1 MTHARLGISL
11 LRNGTIATGTIASRT
26 IARIAT
32 LAVMAGG
39 TTALAGEGVARAD
52 DREQCASAA
61 DQAQQLRDEGKYR
74 RAREQLIVC
83 ARDVCP
89 APIKRDCL
97 EWLSQVENTAP
108 TVVFGARDGTK
119 DLSDVKV
126 YVDGAAV
133 TERLDGKPVQMDLG
147 KHTVKFEY
155 QGQTKEEEVII
166 GAGQKNR
173 NVTVTFSGSATA
185 PTGPTGPSGAAP
197 PAEGGGGSLVP
208 AIIVGGV
215 GVLAIGSFAIFGL
228 GGKSDVS
235 DLEKTCKPHCAQSD
249 VDAAKTKLLIAD
261 ISLGV
266 GIVALGVA
274 TYLVITR
281 PKIEPDIKTGHATN
295 APRPLPKRG
304 FTNVSVDFGALNG
317 GAMGSLGARF

>member
-1 MTHARLGISL
+1 MKQIKAVRGMFAVLA
-11 LRNGTIATGTIASRT
+11 ATTT
-26 IARIAT
+26 L
-32 LAVMAGG
+32 LAVE
-39 TTALAGEGVARAD
+39 TAARAD

-74 RAREQLIVC
+74 RAREQLLIC

-97 EWLSQVENTAP
+97 EWLSQVESTAP
-108 TVVFGARDGTK
+108 TVVFGAKDATK

-133 TERLDGKPVQMDLG
+133 TDRLDGKPVQMDLG

-173 NVTVTFSGSATA
+173 NVTVTFGAA
-185 PTGPTGPSGAAP
+185 AATGPTGPAGSGS
-197 PAEGGGGSLVP
+197 ETSKEGSLVP
-208 AIIVGGV
+208 ALVVGGI

-235 DLEKTCKPHCAQSD
+235 DLESTCKPHCAQSD
-249 VDAAKTKLLIAD
+249 VDKARTKLIIAD

-266 GIVALGVA
+266 GVVALGVA
-274 TYLVITR
+274 TYLFLTR
-281 PKIEPDIKTGHATN
+281 PKIDADVKTGHAIRLP
-295 APRPLPKRG
+295 PRKATG
-304 FTNVSVDFGALNG
+304 VSDVSFDFGALSG
-317 GAMGSLGARF
+317 GAMGSVGARF

>member
-1 MTHARLGISL
+1 MKQIKAVRGMFAVLA
-11 LRNGTIATGTIASRT
+11 ATTT
-26 IARIAT
+26 L
-32 LAVMAGG
+32 LAVE
-39 TTALAGEGVARAD
+39 TAARAD

-74 RAREQLIVC
+74 RAREQLLIC

-108 TVVFGARDGTK
+108 TVVFGAKDATK

-126 YVDGAAV
+126 FVDGVAV
-133 TERLDGKPVQMDLG
+133 TDRLDGKPVQMDLG

-173 NVTVTFSGSATA
+173 NVTVTF
-185 PTGPTGPSGAAP
+185 GAAP
-197 PAEGGGGSLVP
+197 AAGAGAGAGTPPPGGETAKEGSIVP
-208 AIIVGGV
+208 ALVVGGI
-215 GVLAIGSFAIFGL
+215 GVVALGSFALFGL

-235 DLEKTCKPHCAQSD
+235 HLEDTCKPHCAESD
-249 VDAAKTKLLIAD
+249 VDKARTKLIIAD

-274 TYLVITR
+274 TYLLVTR
-281 PKIEPDIKTGHATN
+281 PKIDAEVKTGHASASPRRI
-295 APRPLPKRG
+295 APPPRTG
-304 FTNVSVDFGALNG
+304 VSDVSFDFGALQG
-317 GAMGSLGARF
+317 GAMGSVGARF

>member
-1 MTHARLGISL
+1 MKQIKAVRGMFAVLAATTTL
-11 LRNGTIATGTIASRT
+11 LSVETG
-26 IARIAT
+26 
-32 LAVMAGG
+32 
-39 TTALAGEGVARAD
+39 ARAD

-74 RAREQLIVC
+74 RAREQLLLC

-97 EWLSQVENTAP
+97 EWLTQVESTAP
-108 TVVFGARDGTK
+108 TVVFGAKDATK

-126 YVDGAAV
+126 SVDGAAV
-133 TERLDGKPVQMDLG
+133 TDRLDGKPVQMDLG

-155 QGQTKEEEVII
+155 QGQVKEEEVII

-173 NVTVTFSGSATA
+173 NVTVTFGAAAAA
-185 PTGPTGPSGAAP
+185 PTGPTP
-197 PAEGGGGSLVP
+197 PPGGETSKEGSIVP
-208 AIIVGGV
+208 ALVVGGI

-228 GGKSDVS
+228 GGKSDVTN
-235 DLEKTCKPHCAQSD
+235 LENTCKPHCAESD
-249 VDAAKTKLLIAD
+249 VDKARTKLIIAD

-274 TYLVITR
+274 TYLFVTR
-281 PKIEPDIKTGHATN
+281 PKVEADVKTGHAS
-295 APRPLPKRG
+295 ALPGRDREKPREAAKSG
-304 FTNVSVDFGALNG
+304 FRDVSFDFGALNG
-317 GAMGSLGARF
+317 GAVGSVGARF

>member
-1 MTHARLGISL
+1 MTHARLATSSL
-11 LRNGTIATGTIASRT
+11 HGFAKL
-26 IARIAT
+26 AT
-32 LAVMAGG
+32 LAALTVGTAGAA
-39 TTALAGEGVARAD
+39 ALAGEGVARAD
-52 DREQCASAA
+52 DREQCATAA

-97 EWLSQVENTAP
+97 EWLTQVESTAP
-108 TVVFGARDGTK
+108 TVVFGAKDGTR

-133 TERLDGKPVQMDLG
+133 TDRLDGKPLQMDLG

-155 QGQTKEEEVII
+155 QGQTKEEDVII

-173 NVTVTFSGSATA
+173 NVTVTFAGAA
-185 PTGPTGPSGAAP
+185 PGPAGPTGPA

-215 GVLAIGSFAIFGL
+215 GVLALGSFAIFGL

-235 DLEKTCKPHCAQSD
+235 DLEKNCKPHCAQSD
-249 VDAAKTKLLIAD
+249 VDAAKQKLLIAD

-281 PKIEPDIKTGHATN
+281 PKIEPDVKTGHAS
-295 APRPLPKRG
+295 ALPKKKG
-304 FTNVSVDFGALNG
+304 FSDVSLDFGALTG

>member
-1 MTHARLGISL
+1 MMMIDRARLPVRGMFAML
-11 LRNGTIATGTIASRT
+11 AAT
-26 IARIAT
+26 AT
-32 LAVMAGG
+32 LLVAESA
-39 TTALAGEGVARAD
+39 ARAD

-74 RAREQLIVC
+74 RAREQLLVC

-97 EWLSQVENTAP
+97 DWLGQVEQTAP
-108 TVVFGARDGTK
+108 TVVFGAKDGAK

-133 TERLDGKPVQMDLG
+133 TDRLDGKPVQMDLG
-147 KHTVKFEY
+147 KHNVKFEY

-173 NVTVTFSGSATA
+173 NVTVTF
-185 PTGPTGPSGAAP
+185 GAAP
-197 PAEGGGGSLVP
+197 VQGTILPGGGNPPGGETAKEGSIVP
-208 AIIVGGV
+208 ALVVGGI
-215 GVLAIGSFAIFGL
+215 GVLALGSFAVFGL

-235 DLEKTCKPHCAQSD
+235 DLEKTCKPRCAETD
-249 VDAAKTKLLIAD
+249 VDKARTKLIIAD

-266 GIVALGVA
+266 GVVALGVA
-274 TYLVITR
+274 TYLFFTR
-281 PKIEPDIKTGHATN
+281 PKVEADVKTGHAL
-295 APRPLPKRG
+295 AKPPARKG
-304 FTNVSVDFGALNG
+304 IGDVSFDFGALSG
-317 GAMGSLGARF
+317 GAMGSVGARF

>member
-1 MTHARLGISL
+1 MKQIKAVRGMFAVLAATTTL
-11 LRNGTIATGTIASRT
+11 LSAE
-26 IARIAT
+26 
-32 LAVMAGG
+32 
-39 TTALAGEGVARAD
+39 TAARAD

-74 RAREQLIVC
+74 RAREQLLLC

-97 EWLSQVENTAP
+97 EWLSQVESTAP
-108 TVVFGARDGTK
+108 TVVFGAKDATK

-133 TERLDGKPVQMDLG
+133 TDRLDGKPVQMDLG

-155 QGQTKEEEVII
+155 QGQVKEEEVII

-173 NVTVTFSGSATA
+173 NVTVTFGAAAVA
-185 PTGPTGPSGAAP
+185 PTGPTP
-197 PAEGGGGSLVP
+197 PPGGETSKEGSIVP
-208 AIIVGGV
+208 ALVVGGI

-235 DLEKTCKPHCAQSD
+235 NLEDTCKPHCAESD
-249 VDAAKTKLLIAD
+249 VDKARTKLIIAD

-274 TYLVITR
+274 TYLFVTR
-281 PKIEPDIKTGHATN
+281 PKVDADVKTGHGSAGPGRT
-295 APRPLPKRG
+295 ARETAKSG
-304 FTNVSVDFGALNG
+304 FRDVSFDFGALSG
-317 GAMGSLGARF
+317 GAMGSVGARF

>member
-1 MTHARLGISL
+1 MMHARQSSSSVPFRSVRRELAKL
-11 LRNGTIATGTIASRT
+11 
-26 IARIAT
+26 AT
-32 LAVMAGG
+32 LTVMAVGA
-39 TTALAGEGVARAD
+39 TTVAAGERVAHAD

-74 RAREQLIVC
+74 RAREQLITC

-97 EWLSQVENTAP
+97 EWLSQVESTAP
-108 TVVFGARDGTK
+108 TVVFGAKDGTK

-126 YVDGAAV
+126 YVDGAVV

-155 QGQTKEEEVII
+155 QGQTKDEEVII

-173 NVTVTFSGSATA
+173 NVTVTFG
-185 PTGPTGPSGAAP
+185 GAAAAGGGAVGGPAGPP
-197 PAEGGGGSLVP
+197 PAESGSGSLVP
-208 AIIVGGV
+208 AIIVGGI
-215 GVLAIGSFAIFGL
+215 GVLALGSFAVFGL

-235 DLEKTCKPHCAQSD
+235 DLEKTCKPRCAESD
-249 VDAAKTKLLIAD
+249 VDAARTKLLIAD

-274 TYLVITR
+274 TYLVIAR
-281 PKIEPDIKTGHATN
+281 PKIEPNVKTGHASN
-295 APRPLPKRG
+295 GPPQPLALPKRS
-304 FTNVSVDFGALNG
+304 FSDVTFDVGALTG
-317 GAMGSLGARF
+317 GAMGSVGARF

>member
-1 MTHARLGISL
+1 MKQIKAVRGMFAVLA
-11 LRNGTIATGTIASRT
+11 ATTT
-26 IARIAT
+26 L
-32 LAVMAGG
+32 LAVE
-39 TTALAGEGVARAD
+39 TAARAD

-74 RAREQLIVC
+74 RAREQLLVC

-97 EWLSQVENTAP
+97 DWLTQVENTAP
-108 TVVFGARDGTK
+108 TVVFGAKDATK

-133 TERLDGKPVQMDLG
+133 TDRLDGKPVQMDLG

-166 GAGQKNR
+166 GAGLKNR
-173 NVTVTFSGSATA
+173 NVTVTFGGPVVA
-185 PTGPTGPSGAAP
+185 PTGPTSPTP
-197 PAEGGGGSLVP
+197 PEGSKGGSIVP
-208 AIIVGGV
+208 ALVVGGI
-215 GVLAIGSFAIFGL
+215 GVVALGSFAIFGL

-235 DLEKTCKPHCAQSD
+235 DLESTCKPHCTESQVNSAR
-249 VDAAKTKLLIAD
+249 TKLIIAD

-266 GIVALGVA
+266 GVVALGVA
-274 TYLVITR
+274 TYLILTR
-281 PKIEPDIKTGHATN
+281 PKIDAEMKTGHAS
-295 APRPLPKRG
+295 APPPPRKVKALSD
-304 FTNVSVDFGALNG
+304 VSFDFGPTSG
-317 GAMGSLGARF
+317 GAVGSVGARF

>member
-1 MTHARLGISL
+1 MKQIKAVRGMFAVLAATTTL
-11 LRNGTIATGTIASRT
+11 LS
-26 IARIAT
+26 
-32 LAVMAGG
+32 VE
-39 TTALAGEGVARAD
+39 TAARAD

-74 RAREQLIVC
+74 RAREQLLLC

-97 EWLSQVENTAP
+97 EWLSQVESTAP
-108 TVVFGARDGTK
+108 TVVFGAKDATK

-133 TERLDGKPVQMDLG
+133 TDRLDGKPVQMDLG

-173 NVTVTFSGSATA
+173 NVTVTFGAAAVA
-185 PTGPTGPSGAAP
+185 PTGPTP
-197 PAEGGGGSLVP
+197 PPGGETSKEGSIVP
-208 AIIVGGV
+208 ALVVGGI

-235 DLEKTCKPHCAQSD
+235 NLESTCKPHCAESD
-249 VDAAKTKLLIAD
+249 VDKARTKLIIAD

-274 TYLVITR
+274 TYLFVTR
-281 PKIEPDIKTGHATN
+281 PKVDADVKTGRASEPPN
-295 APRPLPKRG
+295 REKPREMAKACLSD
-304 FTNVSVDFGALNG
+304 VSFDFGALSG
-317 GAMGSLGARF
+317 GAMGSVGARF

>member
-1 MTHARLGISL
+1 MTDTRL
-11 LRNGTIATGTIASRT
+11 ATSSFHGFAKLAKLT
-26 IARIAT
+26 T
-32 LAVMAGG
+32 LA
-39 TTALAGEGVARAD
+39 ALAAGATILSGEGIARAD
-52 DREQCASAA
+52 DREQCATAA

-97 EWLSQVENTAP
+97 EWLTQVESTAP
-108 TVVFGARDGTK
+108 TVVFGAKDGTK

-126 YVDGAAV
+126 FVDGTAV

-155 QGQTKEEEVII
+155 QGQSKEEEVII

-173 NVTVTFSGSATA
+173 NVTVTFGGTGAA
-185 PTGPTGPSGAAP
+185 AGPGGPTGPA
-197 PAEGGGGSLVP
+197 PAEGSRGSLVP
-208 AIIVGGV
+208 ALVVGGV
-215 GVLAIGSFAIFGL
+215 GVLALGSFAIFGL

-235 DLEKTCKPHCAQSD
+235 ELEKNCKPHCAQSD
-249 VDAAKTKLLIAD
+249 VDAAKQKLLIAD
-261 ISLGV
+261 ISLGI

-274 TYLVITR
+274 TYLVVAR
-281 PKIEPDIKTGHATN
+281 PKIEPDVKTGHASSDP
-295 APRPLPKRG
+295 PRTVPKKA
-304 FTNVSVDFGALNG
+304 FSDVSVDFGALAG
-317 GAMGSLGARF
+317 GAMGSVGARF